1 MTVQQALS
9 YVDSVKPNAFTQDTK
24 LGWLSEI
31 EGKIALEIHLDDPE
45 DLEDW
50 LPYEAA
56 DASEERKVWLP
67 YTGVY
72 TWWLQAQ
79 VDLANGEYDK
89 AQNTMAMFNNAWAEY
104 LRWYCQR
111 YDPVQEG

>member
-1 MTVQQALS
+1 MSRLRRKTLLS
-9 YVDSVKPNAFTQDTK
+9 QPRRRGA
-24 LGWLSEI
+24 
-31 EGKIALEIHLDDPE
+31 DP
-45 DLEDW
+45 
-50 LPYEAA
+50 AA
-56 DASEERKVWLP
+56 DLAEKLKVGVP

-72 TWWLQAQ
+72 TWYLQAQ

>member
-1 MTVQQALS
+1 MKVGEAIAYL
-9 YVDSVKPNAFTQDTK
+9 DEVKPNAFSRGVK

-31 EGKIALEIHLDDPE
+31 EGKLALEIRLE
-45 DLEDW
+45 TMESLEDW
-50 LPYEAA
+50 LPYAAA
-56 DASEERKVWLP
+56 DMTAELRAGFP

-111 YDPVQEG
+111 YDPVEEG

>member
-9 YVDSVKPNAFTQDTK
+9 YVDGVKPNAFSQAVK
-24 LGWLSEI
+24 LNWLSEI
-31 EGKIALEIHLDDPE
+31 EGKIALEIHLETPE
-45 DLEDW
+45 SLEDW
-50 LPYEAA
+50 LPYTAA
-56 DASEERKVWLP
+56 DLAETLKVGVP

-72 TWWLQAQ
+72 TWYLQAQ